1 MLYSDLEYQ
10 FDVIALTETWHND
23 NNPSFVAGI
32 LPGYQKYESTSDI
45 TKKWGCGLYIKNTIP
60 YILRTDLNI
69 QHKSQGSE
77 FETCWIE
84 LIHPT
89 NNIILGAVYRHRK
102 QKDKY
107 FLKDLKET

>member
-23 NNPSFVAGI
+23 NNPSFAAGI

-69 QHKSQGSE
+69 
-77 FETCWIE
+77 
-84 LIHPT
+84 
-89 NNIILGAVYRHRK
+89 
-102 QKDKY
+102 
-107 FLKDLKET
+107 